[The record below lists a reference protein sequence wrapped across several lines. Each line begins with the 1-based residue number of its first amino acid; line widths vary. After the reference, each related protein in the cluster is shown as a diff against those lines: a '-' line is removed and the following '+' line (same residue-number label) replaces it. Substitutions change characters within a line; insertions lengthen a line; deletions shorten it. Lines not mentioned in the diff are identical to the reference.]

1 MASLVPQNIEEL
13 TFLDA
18 MQEEASLSKAVN
30 NGITIAMGR
39 PLNPSISGLYIMEK
53 RDREV
58 EREGQTVT
66 EQYYSKV
73 WLVSD
78 ILSTDTM
85 ETLHRFMDL
94 LLDGTYQHIE
104 VETLTLPEDNVELN
118 P

>member
-1 MASLVPQNIEEL
+1 MAALVPQNIEEL

-18 MQEEASLSKAVN
+18 MQEEASIAKAVD

-39 PLNPSISGLYIMEK
+39 PLDPSIPGLYIMEK

-58 EREGQTVT
+58 EIEGETVT

-73 WLVSD
+73 WLISD

-94 LLDGTYQHIE
+94 LLDGTYAHIE
-104 VETLTLPEDNVELN
+104 IETLTLPEDNVELN